1 MSVTENF
8 VPVLST
14 STVSHMD
21 QHDIETVSS
30 YMNEMKKD
38 IKTLKTEVDELN
50 KKLNKYDID
59 KKFSECYS
67 SVIYNVLIIILF
79 LKCYNV
85 I

>member
-1 MSVTENF
+1 MPVTENF
-8 VPVLST
+8 VPMLSM
-14 STVSHMD
+14 STVSPTY
-21 QHDIETVSS
+21 QHDIETGSS
-30 YMNEMKKD
+30 YMNEMQED
-38 IKTLKTEVDELN
+38 IKTLKKEVDELN